1 MECGFGQDLM
11 KEEQTHE
18 RPLQALGEI
27 QEQIEGHVQ
36 PVAKQVIQAEVERL
50 RNLSEQQKS
59 ILRDCLMRIDRTI
72 IDCQSQMEEYRQ
84 RRSDLV
90 ALNEQLASLGA
101 EPAPMPIHLPAET
114 LGELIL
120 ARMHRLRVEGKI

>member
-1 MECGFGQDLM
+1 M
-11 KEEQTHE
+11 KEDQTHE
-18 RPLQALGEI
+18 RLLQALGEI
-27 QEQIEGHVQ
+27 QARMESPVQ

-50 RNLSEQQKS
+50 RNLSEQRKS
-59 ILRDCLMRIDRTI
+59 ILKDCLMRIDRTI
-72 IDCQSQMEEYRQ
+72 LDCQSQMEEYRQ
-84 RRSDLV
+84 RRSDLA

-101 EPAPMPIHLPAET
+101 EPVPMPNHFPAET

>member
-1 MECGFGQDLM
+1 M

-18 RPLQALGEI
+18 RLLQALGDI
-27 QEQIEGHVQ
+27 QAQIEGHVR

-59 ILRDCLMRIDRTI
+59 ILNDCLIGIDRTI
-72 IDCQSQMEEYRQ
+72 LDCQSQMEEYRQ
-84 RRSDLV
+84 RRSDLA

-101 EPAPMPIHLPAET
+101 EPLPMPNHLPAET
-114 LGELIL
+114 LGDLIL
-120 ARMHRLRVEGKI
+120 ARVEGLRVEGKI

>member
-1 MECGFGQDLM
+1 M
-11 KEEQTHE
+11 KQEQSYE
-18 RPLQALGEI
+18 RLLKALDDMQA
-27 QEQIEGHVQ
+27 QIEGHVP

-59 ILRDCLMRIDRTI
+59 ILSDCLMGIDRTI
-72 IDCQSQMEEYRQ
+72 LDCQSQMDEYRQ
-84 RRSDLV
+84 RRADLA

-101 EPAPMPIHLPAET
+101 EPAPMPYHLPAET

-120 ARMHRLRVEGKI
+120 ARMQRLRVEGKI

>member
-1 MECGFGQDLM
+1 M

-18 RPLQALGEI
+18 GLLQALGEI
-27 QEQIEGHVQ
+27 EAQIEGHVR
-36 PVAKQVIQAEVERL
+36 PVVKQVVQAEVERL

-59 ILRDCLMRIDRTI
+59 ILKDCLMRIDRTI
-72 IDCQSQMEEYRQ
+72 LDCQSQMEDFRQ
-84 RRSDLV
+84 RRSDLA

-101 EPAPMPIHLPAET
+101 EPVPMPNHLPAET

-120 ARMHRLRVEGKI
+120 ARVQRLRVEGKI

>member
-1 MECGFGQDLM
+1 MN
-11 KEEQTHE
+11 EEQTHE
-18 RPLQALGEI
+18 RLSEALEEI
-27 QEQIEGHVQ
+27 QTQIEGHVQ

-59 ILRDCLMRIDRTI
+59 ILRNCLMRIDRTI
-72 IDCQSQMEEYRQ
+72 LDCQSQMEEYRQ
-84 RRSDLV
+84 RRADLA

-101 EPAPMPIHLPAET
+101 EPVPMPNHLPAET

-120 ARMHRLRVEGKI
+120 ARVQRLRMEGKI